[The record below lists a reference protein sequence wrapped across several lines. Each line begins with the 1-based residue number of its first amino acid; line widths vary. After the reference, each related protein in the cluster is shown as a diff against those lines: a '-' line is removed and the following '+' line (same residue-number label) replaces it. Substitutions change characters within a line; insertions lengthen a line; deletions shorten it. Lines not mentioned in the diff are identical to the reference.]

1 MDWVLFVAGA
11 VLCVVF
17 YYLFLYF
24 RCCFCRWLIWRSV
37 RFRSWVCRRWL
48 LRAIAY
54 YSKHKGFG
62 LGLCDVLGKVF
73 PSCLCPLGVCTVS
86 LSAHNRVS
94 FEILFTR
101 YALGFDFNLLMRDAP
116 LGVRPRGGVSAGD
129 FWWDFGVRGCAS
141 RLKCLR
147 YLLSRE
153 EWVSFGN
160 GR

>member
-1 MDWVLFVAGA
+1 MDWILFVAGA
-11 VLCVVF
+11 ALCVVF
-17 YYLFLYF
+17 YCLFLYF

-54 YSKHKGFG
+54 YSEHAGYG
-62 LGLCDVLGKVF
+62 LGLCDVLGEVF
-73 PSCLCPLGVCTVS
+73 PSCLCPLGVCSVS
-86 LSAHNRVS
+86 LSDRNRVS

-101 YALGFDFNLLMRDAP
+101 YVLGFDFNLLMRDAP
-116 LGVRPRGGVSAGD
+116 LDIKPREGTTVNG
-129 FWWDFGVRGCAS
+129 FWWDFSDYGVSS
-141 RLKCLR
+141 RHECLR

-160 GR
+160 GQ

>member
-11 VLCVVF
+11 ALSVVF

-24 RCCFCRWLIWRSV
+24 RCCFCRWLVWRSV

-54 YSKHKGFG
+54 YSKHEGTC
-62 LGLCDVLGKVF
+62 LCSVLMMVF

-86 LSAHNRVS
+86 LSDRNRVS

-101 YALGFDFNLLMRDAP
+101 YALGFDFKLLMRDAP
-116 LGVRPRGGVSAGD
+116 FDVRPRRGAND
-129 FWWDFGVRGCAS
+129 FWWDFNDSGVLS
-141 RLKCLR
+141 RYKCLS
-147 YLLSRE
+147 YLLSRK
-153 EWVSFGN
+153 EWVSFGS
-160 GR
+160 GQ